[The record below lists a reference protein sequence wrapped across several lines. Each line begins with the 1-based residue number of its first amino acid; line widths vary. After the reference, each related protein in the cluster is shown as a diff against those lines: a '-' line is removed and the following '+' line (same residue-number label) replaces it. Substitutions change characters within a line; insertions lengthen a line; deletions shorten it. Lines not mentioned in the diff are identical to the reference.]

1 MANTAIVIP
10 LYNPTEF
17 NYNIIK
23 SYENLDRDYFDII
36 VVDNNS
42 NITEYVDK
50 IKEIDF
56 VKYELSEFNGGYET
70 GALYQVYR
78 KTNYD
83 NYFLVQDSIQ
93 IKSFRFFETYSL
105 FYSEMVLAFSPIYNS
120 IERLYFDGNIPSAHI
135 EEVLKIGKKSNGI
148 MCNAFGIK
156 RYLLQRIFESNIFST
171 NVIPQ
176 TKKDSMAWESA
187 WAVYFEYF
195 NMPIRFLN
203 PDESLECK
211 FFRKINQFRQ

>member
-1 MANTAIVIP
+1 MAKTAIVIP

-17 NYNIIK
+17 NYNVIK
-23 SYENLDRDYFDII
+23 SYENLDSQYFDII

-50 IKEIDF
+50 IKAINF

-83 NYFLVQDSIQ
+83 DYFLIQDSIQ

-105 FYSEMVLAFSPIYNS
+105 FYLETVLAFSPIYHS
-120 IERLYFDGNIPSAHI
+120 IERLYFDNNIPSAHI
-135 EEVLKIGKKSNGI
+135 EEVLKIGKKSDGI

-156 RYLLQRIFESNIFST
+156 RYLLQRIFESNIFSLD
-171 NVIPQ
+171 VIPK
-176 TKKDSMAWESA
+176 TKKDSMGWESA
-187 WAVYFEYF
+187 WAVYFDYF

-203 PDESLECK
+203 PEESSECK